1 MAASV
6 AGSRS
11 RIGQQLVEAGVVSIG
26 QLQEAL
32 RLQPVQRGK
41 GDLIGSI
48 LVELGY
54 LGQADL
60 LQFLFQQFRKERLA
74 YQVVQAKEGI
84 IEFRGIEKILD
95 GRRVLD
101 GIDLVIPRGKITA
114 VIGVSGGGKSVTLKH
129 MVGLM
134 KPTRGSVLVGG
145 RDLATLSTKELS
157 QVRRRFSMLFQGGAL
172 FDSLSV
178 FDNVAFPLRETTGLS
193 EEVIRHRVERALK
206 EVNLAGMGGKF
217 PDDLSGGMSKRVAL
231 ARALVTEPEILLLD
245 EPTAG
250 LDPIIENAIH
260 YLICDTFMRT
270 RLTMVLISHA
280 VPDIFNWCHHVVALH
295 QGKVL
300 ESAPSWAIAQSE
312 NPVIRQFIRGDLE
325 GPIQV
330 I

>member
-74 YQVVQAKEGI
+74 YQVVPAEEGI